1 MRRCARLIS
10 RHFGPAAS
18 HVGVHVELRWYW
30 RLFWILLLLSS
41 GFLLAYWFFADKD
54 AAALQREISRLQ
66 QENTELRTQAIHV
79 ERQQQVSTVAQ
90 GSLAKDL
97 TSLQEE
103 NVRLK
108 EDMAF
113 YKSILEESSGVA
125 AIKLH
130 DFKVSHSGRVGEYQ
144 YRLLLVQSGKH
155 DKNVQGN
162 VQLTLVG
169 VQNGRS
175 MTQPLTVSKVNFKYY
190 QPLEGKFV
198 VPTAM
203 TVESLQAS
211 FMVAGA
217 GASKLT
223 QTITIPK

>member
-1 MRRCARLIS
+1 MRRIARLIS

-30 RLFWILLLLSS
+30 RFFWVLLLLCS

-54 AAALQREISRLQ
+54 AAALQREITRLQ
-66 QENTELRTQAIHV
+66 QENLELRTQAIHV

-130 DFKVSHSGRVGEYQ
+130 DFKVNHGGHVGEYQ

-162 VQLTLVG
+162 VQMTLIG
-169 VQNGRS
+169 TQEGRTMS
-175 MTQPLTVSKVNFKYY
+175 QPLAVNKVNFKYY

-198 VPTAM
+198 VPVGM
-203 TVESLQAS
+203 LVESLQAS
-211 FMVAGA
+211 FMVSGTA
-217 GASKLT
+217 ASKLT